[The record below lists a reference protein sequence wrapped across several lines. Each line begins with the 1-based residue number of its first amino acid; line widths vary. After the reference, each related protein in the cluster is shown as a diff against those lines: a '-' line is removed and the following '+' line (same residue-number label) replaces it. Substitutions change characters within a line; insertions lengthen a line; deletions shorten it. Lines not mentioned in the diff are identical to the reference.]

1 MLRIAN
7 VFEMRNILILFIT
20 MISAAATAQITEKNV
35 EVSNKYYE
43 LLRIVKQNPAFEF
56 IAVPKQM
63 THVYNGQELSYGK
76 INAKDYVMRIYPNN
90 DITIHQKVTDDKH
103 YLSVINKTIVGYS
116 LITEHKTKVVIV
128 KYYNGSKTVY
138 DNEIKAN

>member
-1 MLRIAN
+1 
-7 VFEMRNILILFIT
+7 
-20 MISAAATAQITEKNV
+20 MISAAATAQVTEKNV

-63 THVYNGQELSYGK
+63 THVYNGQELSYSK

-116 LITEHKTKVVIV
+116 LITEPKTNVVTV
-128 KYYNGSKTVY
+128 NYYNGSETVY
-138 DNEIKAN
+138 NAEIKAN

>member
-1 MLRIAN
+1 MF
-7 VFEMRNILILFIT
+7 VMRNIISLLIGLVSFASI
-20 MISAAATAQITEKNV
+20 AQVTEKNV

-63 THVYNGQELSYGK
+63 MQVYNGQELSYSK

-90 DITIHQKVTDDKH
+90 DITIHQKITDTKH
-103 YLSVINKTIVGYS
+103 YLSVINKTVVGYS
-116 LITEHKTKVVIV
+116 IITESKTKTVRVN
-128 KYYNGSKTVY
+128 YYNSGKTVY
-138 DNEIKAN
+138 STDIDAE